1 MEHTSEECLTDGAKT
16 HSRRKFL
23 QIAAMGT
30 GAGLLALAWP
40 GAWARAAG
48 KADALLLCCIDY
60 RLIDETERY
69 MSGRGLR
76 DKYDQV
82 ILAGASL
89 GALTD
94 KYPAWNK
101 TFWEHLDLA
110 TNLHGIHKVI
120 VIDHRDCGA
129 YKVLLGEDFA
139 KDPAKE
145 TKVHTSKLHELKKQ
159 INDKHP
165 KLEVELLLMDLGGK
179 VEAVS

>member
-1 MEHTSEECLTDGAKT
+1 MLHTCEECLNQSVGT

-23 QIAAMGT
+23 QIAALGA

-40 GAWARAAG
+40 GSWARAAG
-48 KADALLLCCIDY
+48 KADALLLCCMDY

-76 DKYDQV
+76 NKYDEV

-89 GALTD
+89 GALTS
-94 KYPAWNK
+94 KYPAWNE
-101 TFWEHLDLA
+101 TFWEHLDVA
-110 TNLHGIHKVI
+110 ISLHGIHKVI

-129 YKVLLGEDFA
+129 YKVILGEDFA

-145 TKVHTSKLHELKKQ
+145 TKIHASELNELKKQ
-159 INDKHP
+159 INDKQP
-165 KLEVELLLMDLGGK
+165 KLEVELLLMDLAGK
-179 VEAVS
+179 VEVVS